1 MSNND
6 FKENFEKFINS
17 SILLDHK
24 ILSEIQD
31 TTANRIR
38 ILEKLIDLYRFYSP
52 HSDANISLK
61 DVLNLELD
69 FVVDGKIRIIGKRSR
84 PIEKS
89 FLRPHDL
96 ELPLLLFLLVY
107 EEGGDIYSVITSFI
121 EEIKPILK
129 PLDFEKAKVGA
140 PRCFTNTRFAA
151 QTLRNYGLLKFARGD
166 AYRTWK
172 LSFLGIAVASL
183 IYHPDWLSD
192 FKRTDYAL
200 YGHEYSKLPRT
211 ISTAINLICNRDEFV
226 RKIRDV
232 VRSSKVNTPFTSQAL
247 KDLHEL
253 IGRYQN
259 AIQNNYELIVKDKTA
274 IKIIAE
280 MEKRESIV
288 NIMRDF
294 KTAYEMKDFNKKINE
309 LIKGGFLP
317 GSD

>member
-1 MSNND
+1 MDQDN
-6 FKENFEKFINS
+6 FKTKFENFINS
-17 SILLDHK
+17 SILLDLK
-24 ILSEIQD
+24 VTDDIKD

-38 ILEKLIDLYRFYSP
+38 ILEKLIDLYRF
-52 HSDANISLK
+52 HSADPEIKISLK

-69 FVVDGKIRIIGKRSR
+69 FVTDGKIRIIGKKPQS
-84 PIEKS
+84 IDKS

-151 QTLRNYGLLKFARGD
+151 QTLRDYGLLKFARGD

-183 IYHPDWLSD
+183 IYHPDWRSD

-226 RKIRDV
+226 RKIGDV
-232 VRSSKVNTPFTSQAL
+232 VRSSKVSTPFTSQAL

-253 IGRYQN
+253 IGRYKN
-259 AIQNNYELIVKDKTA
+259 AIQNDYELIVKDKMA
-274 IKIIAE
+274 IKIISE
-280 MEKRESIV
+280 MEKRESIAKV
-288 NIMRDF
+288 MAEF

-309 LIKGGFLP
+309 LWQIDKL
-317 GSD
+317 